1 MGPPTAAPRLAAM
14 SDLNLAG
21 RAGRWS
27 ADNWKKAL
35 FGWLIFAVAAM
46 AIGSIVGHVQMRDSQ
61 YASGETAKAV
71 RLLEH
76 AGFRQ
81 PASEVVLIQ
90 SRTHTAA
97 DPIFISALAGVVQT
111 LSLQQSVT
119 GIQDPRVK
127 PGGGGQISRD
137 GHSVLVQFTI
147 KGDPDKAKDK
157 VKPILDAIAG
167 VQTANPDVSVR
178 EVGNASANYE
188 LGKRF
193 TKDFANAERLT
204 IPITLII
211 LLVSF
216 GTLVAAGLPVL
227 LAFSAVLASLGLYS
241 LVTHAYPG
249 DYQSTS
255 SVVLLIGMAVGVD
268 YSLFYLRREREERA
282 AGREPRPA
290 LLRAASTSGQA
301 VVISGATVLI
311 AMAGMFIADNRI
323 FTSMAIGTMLVVLC
337 AVIGSVTVLAASLS
351 KLGDRVDW
359 GRIPFTGR
367 RQHAAGESRFWGFVL
382 DRVLRRPIVF
392 VVAFAGLLLLCATP
406 ALNMHTKLPSF
417 TDMPS
422 NMPVVKTYKSV
433 IAAFPGAPTPA
444 EVVVHAQNVRTPA
457 VAAAI
462 RKLESAA
469 VATGQMFQPIL
480 VDTSA
485 DGTVADVQIPLAGNG
500 DDRASLAALT
510 TLRAVVLP
518 RTLGTVAGVDYA
530 VAGETAGTRDFNQ
543 QMKSRMPWVIAF
555 VLGLAFVLLL
565 MTFRSVVIPLTAIA
579 PEPAL
584 GRRGVRAARAD
595 LPAHVGGGGARLH
608 LQQRDHVMA
617 ADVPVRRAVRPVD
630 GLPRVHPQ
638 PDQGAARRR
647 HGHRGGGLTGDPAH
661 RRHGHERG
669 DHHGRRLLDLRD
681 LAADHDETARRRTRA
696 GGADR
701 RDGHPRRP
709 SPGDDEAARRM
720 ELVHAAVARVA
731 AVADAG
737 ADAPGR
743 WSVVAVVG
751 SGELAVAG
759 RALEGGEPGRR
770 GPAVASCT
778 RTVSATARGRDRRR
792 GAHEAADHEG
802 ARTPAP
808 VVSVHGTIVRS
819 ADRDH
824 R

>member
-579 PEPAL
+579 LNLLSVGAAYGLLVLIFQHTWAEGLLGFTSNNAITSWLPMFLFVVLFGLSMDYHVFILSRIKELRDGGMATEEAVSRGIRRTAGTVTSAAIIMVAVFSIFGTLQLIMMKQLGVGLALAVLIDATVIRGVLLPATMKLLGELNWYMPPWLEWLPSLTPEQT
-584 GRRGVRAARAD
+584 RRGVGQSSRSSV
-595 LPAHVGGGGARLH
+595 PASSR
-608 LQQRDHVMA
+608 
-617 ADVPVRRAVRPVD
+617 
-630 GLPRVHPQ
+630 
-638 PDQGAARRR
+638 
-647 HGHRGGGLTGDPAH
+647 
-661 RRHGHERG
+661 
-669 DHHGRRLLDLRD
+669 
-681 LAADHDETARRRTRA
+681 
-696 GGADR
+696 
-701 RDGHPRRP
+701 
-709 SPGDDEAARRM
+709 
-720 ELVHAAVARVA
+720 
-731 AVADAG
+731 
-737 ADAPGR
+737 
-743 WSVVAVVG
+743 
-751 SGELAVAG
+751 
-759 RALEGGEPGRR
+759 
-770 GPAVASCT
+770 
-778 RTVSATARGRDRRR
+778 
-792 GAHEAADHEG
+792 
-802 ARTPAP
+802 
-808 VVSVHGTIVRS
+808 
-819 ADRDH
+819 
-824 R
+824 